1 MDTSTLKDA
10 LEQHREQLLEIMEHC
25 ERERERLQKELA
37 GKALQG
43 EDFEAMRPLH
53 NKLTDIAQDYWNAY
67 GRITLIDQI
76 LEALE
81 GRREEFALDDA
92 TAPIVTAT
100 KRLGPWARCAE
111 ETCPPFPPWA

>member
-1 MDTSTLKDA
+1 MDTSLKEA
-10 LEQHREQLLEIMEHC
+10 LEHHREQLLEIMGHC
-25 ERERERLQKELA
+25 ELERERLQKELA

-43 EDFEAMRPLH
+43 EHFEAMRPLH
-53 NKLTDIAQDYWNAY
+53 DKLTDRTREYWSAY
-67 GRITLIDQI
+67 GRVTLIDQI

-92 TAPIVTAT
+92 TAPITTAT